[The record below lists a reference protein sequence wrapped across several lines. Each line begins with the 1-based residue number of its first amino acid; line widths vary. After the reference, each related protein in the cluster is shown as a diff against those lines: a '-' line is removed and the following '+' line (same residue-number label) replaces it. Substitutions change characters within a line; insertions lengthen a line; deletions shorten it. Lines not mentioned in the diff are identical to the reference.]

1 MSRHK
6 IISDQE
12 AIQLVNEYLAGPCFG
27 IVSKLKL
34 PEIAEYIKQRGYPEY
49 RVETLRRSPAV
60 REYIE
65 SLRGTAEQPSKIK
78 LVSFQ
83 SLDIETF
90 LDSNR
95 TRGALTKALSRIDLY
110 YKTIADTANEILKK
124 DNERNKEIAKLKEQ
138 LAETTRDNEDLRGSL
153 TDLKERV
160 RDLSS
165 QNAALRKALD
175 KYVYPEMVEILL
187 EESGLTMPK
196 TVYVDPAKAKAE
208 TIRSDTRL
216 ESKVIEGMFK
226 KFED

>member
-60 REYIE
+60 RKYIE

-90 LDSNR
+90 LDNNR

-124 DNERNKEIAKLKEQ
+124 DNERNKEIEMLKGQ
-138 LAETTRDNEDLRGSL
+138 LAEASRDNEDLRGSL
-153 TDLKERV
+153 TDLKESV
-160 RDLSS
+160 RELSS

-187 EESGLTMPK
+187 EESGLTMPE

-208 TIRSDTRL
+208 TIGPDTQIS
-216 ESKVIEGMFK
+216 SKVVEGMFK